1 MCSRYR
7 LTSPPDAVRTLLAT
21 TNDELFPPRTNIAP
35 TQPVHVAR
43 LNERGERRLELVRW
57 GLIPSWAK
65 DPRELA
71 LLFVARSETALEKP
85 TYRAG
90 MRYRR
95 CLVPADGY
103 YEWTGPKG
111 ARQPH
116 LIRPVQSG
124 PVVFAGIWD
133 HWLGADGSEMESMAI
148 LTVAAGPDV
157 ADLSERMP
165 AILHPAQFT
174 AWLDCRGCPA
184 VEAVAFLQPTAARLL
199 RAEAVTRTLVDQD
212 NASENR
218 AGTPTT
224 VTPRSQN

>member
-7 LTSPPDAVRTLLAT
+7 LTSPPEAVRTLLAT
-21 TNDELFPPRTNIAP
+21 TNDEVYPPRTNIAP

-43 LNERGERRLELVRW
+43 LNERGQRRLDLVRW
-57 GLIPSWAK
+57 GLIPAWAK

-71 LLFVARSETALEKP
+71 LLFVARSETTLEKP

-111 ARQPH
+111 TRQPH
-116 LIRPVQSG
+116 LVQPLQPG
-124 PVVFAGIWD
+124 PIVFAGIWD

-165 AILHPAQFT
+165 AILHPGQFER
-174 AWLDCRGCPA
+174 WLDCRGCPA
-184 VEAVAFLQPTAARLL
+184 VQAAAFLRPAMAGQL
-199 RAEAVTRTLVDQD
+199 RSIEVTRTLGDI
-212 NASENR
+212 SETKDDPALR
-218 AGTPTT
+218 LPET
-224 VTPRSQN
+224 VPRSQN

>member
-7 LTSPPDAVRTLLAT
+7 LTSPPDAVRALLAT
-21 TNDELFPPRTNIAP
+21 TNDEVFPPRTNIAP

-43 LNERGERRLELVRW
+43 IDERGQRRLDLVRW

-111 ARQPH
+111 TRQPH
-116 LIRPVQSG
+116 LVLPPHPG
-124 PVVFAGIWD
+124 PLVFAGIWD
-133 HWLGADGSEMESMAI
+133 HWLGADGSEMESMTI
-148 LTVAAGPDV
+148 LTVGAGPDV
-157 ADLSERMP
+157 EALSERMP
-165 AILHPAQFT
+165 AILHPQQFD

-184 VEAVAFLQPTAARLL
+184 TEAATFLQPAAPGLL
-199 RAEAVTRTLVDQD
+199 RWMAVTRTLDDQIET
-212 NASENR
+212 SENP
-218 AGTPTT
+218 AGKPSEA
-224 VTPRSQN
+224 PHRRQN

>member
-1 MCSRYR
+1 MCARYR
-7 LTSPPDAVRTLLAT
+7 LTSTPDTVRALLAT
-21 TNDELFPPRTNIAP
+21 TNDEVFPPRTNIAP

-43 LNERGERRLELVRW
+43 LDERGRRRLDLVRW

-71 LLFVARSETALEKP
+71 LLFVARSETALVKP

-103 YEWTGPKG
+103 YQWTGLKG
-111 ARQPH
+111 ARRPH
-116 LIRPVQSG
+116 LVEPVQPG
-124 PVVFAGIWD
+124 PIVFAGIWD

-148 LTVAAGPDV
+148 LTVAASPDV
-157 ADLSERMP
+157 ADLSDRMP
-165 AILHPAQFT
+165 AILQPGQFQ

-184 VEAVAFLQPTAARLL
+184 VDAARF
-199 RAEAVTRTLVDQD
+199 LVP
-212 NASENR
+212 AA
-218 AGTPTT
+218 AGTLRPA
-224 VTPRSQN
+224 PLENGSAAGRAASPELPEPPPEPSQP

>member
-7 LTSPPDAVRTLLAT
+7 LTSSPDVVRAFLAT
-21 TNDELFPPRTNIAP
+21 ANEEAFPPRNDIAP

-43 LNERGERRLELVRW
+43 LDQRGVRRLDLVRW

-65 DPRELA
+65 DPRALA
-71 LLFVARSETALEKP
+71 LLFNARAETALEKP

-111 ARQPH
+111 NRQPY
-116 LIRPVQSG
+116 LVELLKPG
-124 PVVFAGIWD
+124 PIAFAGVWD

-157 ADLSERMP
+157 AVLSERMP
-165 AILHPAQFT
+165 AILPPEHFE
-174 AWLDCRGCPA
+174 AWLDCRGCAATEAAAWLLPA
-184 VEAVAFLQPTAARLL
+184 PAGQFRPISISR
-199 RAEAVTRTLVDQD
+199 TRDGAPPQ
-212 NASENR
+212 
-218 AGTPTT
+218 
-224 VTPRSQN
+224 

>member
-7 LTSPPDAVRTLLAT
+7 LTSPPSAVRALLAT
-21 TNDELFPPRTNIAP
+21 TNDEEFPPRTNIAP

-43 LNERGERRLELVRW
+43 LNERGERRLDLVRW

-65 DPRELA
+65 DPREVA

-95 CLVPADGY
+95 CLVPANGY

-116 LIRPVQSG
+116 LIRPVQPG

-157 ADLSERMP
+157 DDLSERMP

-184 VEAVAFLQPTAARLL
+184 VEAAAFLQPTMKGQLRPVAA
-199 RAEAVTRTLVDQD
+199 TRTLEDPIETP
-212 NASENR
+212 ENQ
-218 AGTPTT
+218 TEIPTD
-224 VTPRSQN
+224 PSWGPQN

>member
-7 LTSPPDAVRTLLAT
+7 LTSPPNAVRTLLAS
-21 TNDELFPPRTNIAP
+21 TNDEVFPPRTNIAP

-111 ARQPH
+111 ARQPY
-116 LIRPVQSG
+116 LVQPAQPG
-124 PVVFAGIWD
+124 PIVFAGIWD

-148 LTVAAGPDV
+148 LTVAANDDV
-157 ADLSERMP
+157 SALSERMP
-165 AILHPAQFT
+165 AILKPEQFT
-174 AWLDCRGCPA
+174 SWLDCRGCPA
-184 VEAVAFLQPTAARLL
+184 DEAAAFLRPAMSGQL
-199 RAEAVTRTLVDQD
+199 RSVAVTRKLMEEIEIKEIP
-212 NASENR
+212 S
-218 AGTPTT
+218 G
-224 VTPRSQN
+224 